1 MKYHGTVFD
10 VTGQFPSLP
19 VSRSG
24 YALRD
29 LHLNVVEPN
38 RVLDVV
44 HGMKVGL
51 WSLKTIMVERHL
63 LLAPCLGF
71 ARSPEEQ
78 EGRVSLLFV
87 MFLG

>member
-29 LHLNVVEPN
+29 LNLNVV
-38 RVLDVV
+38 DVV
-44 HGMKVGL
+44 QGGF
-51 WSLKTIMVERHL
+51 VELEDHNGGAP
-63 LLAPCLGF
+63 LASRAVPQLC
-71 ARSPEEQ
+71 AKP
-78 EGRVSLLFV
+78 
-87 MFLG
+87 